1 MERRIAHLDM
11 DAFYASV
18 ELLRYPQLAGRPVVI
33 GGGRRRGPMQIEDDR
48 DFARLRDYVGRGV
61 ATTATYPARALGVHS
76 GMGLMKAAALAP
88 DAILLPADF
97 EEYGRYSRKFKAA
110 VAEIAP
116 HIEDRGIDEI
126 YIDLTEVPGETVELA
141 QRIKDNVRKA
151 TGLSC
156 SIGVTPN
163 KLLSKIASELQ
174 KPDGLTVLSHEDI
187 PARIWPLPARRING
201 IGPKSSTRL
210 EALGIATVGQLAQAP
225 LEWLI
230 ENFGQRYGS
239 WLAQVAQGHDE
250 RPVVTYSE
258 PKSISRETTFE
269 RDLDTRRDR
278 DELSRILVALCDRLG
293 ADLGRKGYVAKSIG
307 IKIRY
312 SDFRIVTRDST
323 LETPVDD
330 AQSIL
335 EAARSCLKRVSFDRR
350 LRLLGIKASAL
361 MRASEVRLRTAEPSA
376 ADASGLL
383 KLFD

>member
-18 ELLRYPQLAGRPVVI
+18 ELLRYPQLIGRPVVI

-126 YIDLTEVPGETVELA
+126 YIDLTEVPGETIELA
-141 QRIKDNVRKA
+141 QRIKDNVRSA

-174 KPDGLTVLSHEDI
+174 KPDGLTVLTHADV
-187 PARIWPLPARRING
+187 PTRVWPLPARRING
-201 IGPKSSTRL
+201 IGPKSNIKL
-210 EALGIATVGQLAQAP
+210 EALGIRTIGDIAQKP
-225 LEWLI
+225 VDWLI
-230 ENFGQRYGS
+230 ENFGERYGR
-239 WLAQVAQGHDE
+239 WLAQVARGQDE

-278 DELSRILVALCDRLG
+278 DELSRILISLCERLG
-293 ADLGRKGYVAKSIG
+293 GDLARKGYVAKGIG

-323 LETPVDD
+323 LEAPVDD

-335 EAARSCLKRVSFDRR
+335 DAARTCLKRVSFDRR
-350 LRLLGIKASAL
+350 LRLLGVKASSL
-361 MRASEVRLRTAEPSA
+361 LRASEVRLRTAEPPT
-376 ADASGLL
+376 ADASGFL

>member
-126 YIDLTEVPGETVELA
+126 YIDLTESPGETVELA
-141 QRIKDNVRKA
+141 QRIKDNVRQA

-174 KPDGLTVLSHEDI
+174 KPDGLTVLSHADI

-201 IGPKSSTRL
+201 IGPKSSARL
-210 EALGIATVGQLAQAP
+210 EALGIVTIGQLAQASVD
-225 LEWLI
+225 WLI
-230 ENFGQRYGS
+230 GNFGQRYGS
-239 WLAQVAQGHDE
+239 WLAQVAQGQDE

-269 RDLDTRRDR
+269 RDLDTLRDR
-278 DELSRILVALCDRLG
+278 DELSRILIALCERLG
-293 ADLGRKGYVAKSIG
+293 ADLARKGYVARNIG

-323 LETPVDD
+323 LDAPVDD

-335 EAARSCLKRVSFDRR
+335 AATRACLKRVSFERR
-350 LRLLGIKASAL
+350 LRLLGVRAGSLI
-361 MRASEVRLRTAEPSA
+361 RASEVQQGTAEPSA
-376 ADASGLL
+376 DTGGYLS
-383 KLFD
+383 LFD

>member
-18 ELLRYPQLAGRPVVI
+18 ELLRYPQLVGRPVVI

-126 YIDLTEVPGETVELA
+126 YIDLTEVPGETIELA

-174 KPDGLTVLSHEDI
+174 KPDGLTVLGHEDI

-210 EALGIATVGQLAQAP
+210 EALGIATIGQLAQAP
-225 LEWLI
+225 VDWLI
-230 ENFGQRYGS
+230 EHFGQRYGH
-239 WLAQVAQGHDE
+239 WLAQVAQGQDE

-293 ADLGRKGYVAKSIG
+293 ADLGRKGYVAKGIG

-323 LETPVDD
+323 LAAPVAD

-335 EAARSCLKRVSFDRR
+335 DAARSCLKRVSFDRR
-350 LRLLGIKASAL
+350 LRLLGVKASSL
-361 MRASEVRLRTAEPSA
+361 MRAGEVRLGTAEPPASDA
-376 ADASGLL
+376 AG